1 MPSWKTGDDE
11 SNYYWQ
17 HNTLNTNEVRREGV
31 IDSWRTGNGLF
42 ISQSNMNVDPSLIAQ
57 DKDYRHGPLRTAGG
71 YAHVY
76 RNTEVWRR
84 YKDITIVHKFKAT
97 DFIYSLKMVT
107 RGRFAQVAGDFYLY
121 LVEPETQMPYP
132 VFVDESVT
140 TTSNHITWVDNVD
153 DSKTE
158 FTLGADFQDMS
169 IRPGDRINFSGTGIS
184 ELDGQDNLY
193 CFEMSRVVNGD
204 SVDINFVLRQ
214 DSSTGTLIDLGTSSN
229 ANGTISKQSP
239 AHMATLGNF
248 GIDGSIYEDIPGE
261 ALPSQQ
267 YGSGDVLG
275 WNFYG
280 RQIMEILQEQ
290 YWKIYQSNSASQNV
304 GFTQPRLV
312 PRQARWDD
320 HVYLAFHFLNNP
332 TYDAGET
339 GAQMGVQVEY
349 ASKT

>member
-17 HNTLNTNEVRREGV
+17 HNTLNTGEVRTDGV
-31 IDSWRTGNGLF
+31 ADSWRTANGLF
-42 ISQSNMNVDPSLIAQ
+42 KSQSNMNVDPSLIAQ
-57 DKDYRHGPLRTAGG
+57 DADYRHGPLRTAGG
-71 YAHVY
+71 YAHTF

-84 YKDITIVHKFKAT
+84 YKDITIVHKFKVT

-107 RGRFAQVAGDFYLY
+107 RGRFDQAAGDFYFY

-132 VFVDESVT
+132 IFVDESVAT
-140 TTSNHITWVDNVD
+140 TNNHITWVDNAD

-158 FTLGADFQDMS
+158 FTLGADFQGMS

-193 CFEMSRVVNGD
+193 CFEMSRVVNGN

-214 DSSTGTLIDLGTSSN
+214 DGSTGNFIDLGTSSN
-229 ANGTISKQSP
+229 ANGTIFKESP

-248 GIDGSIYEDIPGE
+248 GFEGGPFEDIPE
-261 ALPSQQ
+261 QFLPSQQ
-267 YGSGDVLG
+267 YGSGDVLS

-290 YWKIYQSNSASQNV
+290 YWKIYQSNDSSQNL
-304 GFTQPRLV
+304 GLTQPRKV

-332 TYDAGET
+332 TYDDGET

-349 ASKT
+349 ASRT